1 MNHFLLETYGM
12 QILEGAA
19 EGEDPVRWQV
29 RELLSGMYPPGAF
42 ERRRE
47 QRYPLPKLIRLRPIS
62 ADGATPLGPTVIVS
76 GKHISETG
84 LSFFHPEPL
93 PYRLVAAT
101 LEKLD
106 GTHCEFVVDVGWCR
120 FTQMG
125 WYESGGKFIRQID
138 GPAAPSGGG
147 RTGSAVGGSDSASP
161 TSSAESGVFEGEGI

>member
-1 MNHFLLETYGM
+1 MSNFLLETYGM
-12 QILEGAA
+12 QILDGAA

-47 QRYPLPKLIRLRPIS
+47 QRYPLPKLIQLRPIA
-62 ADGATPLGPTVIVS
+62 ADGTTPLGPVVIVS

-106 GTHCEFVVDVGWCR
+106 GTHCAFVIDVGWCR
-120 FTQMG
+120 FTQLG

-138 GPAAPSGGG
+138 GPQPPIAGKPAAA
-147 RTGSAVGGSDSASP
+147 GSIDPAATWAANS
-161 TSSAESGVFEGEGI
+161 TGEGI

>member
-12 QILEGAA
+12 QILDGAD
-19 EGEDPVRWQV
+19 GEDPVRWQV
-29 RELLSGMYPPGAF
+29 RELLAGMYPPGAF

-47 QRYPLPKLIRLRPIS
+47 QRYPLPKLIQLRPIS
-62 ADGATPLGPTVIVS
+62 ADGATPLGSSVIVS

-106 GTHCEFVVDVGWCR
+106 GTHCQFVIDVGWCR
-120 FTQMG
+120 FTQLG

-138 GPAAPSGGG
+138 GPTPPSADSRAAKPAA
-147 RTGSAVGGSDSASP
+147 TP
-161 TSSAESGVFEGEGI
+161 TEPAADPTGEGI